1 MKEPEDCIDNFC
13 SKHGILK
20 LMFAEWIKWV
30 KEEIETRIGIQN
42 KHKHKD
48 PLNSPDTK
56 RPLSQFIIGL

>member
-1 MKEPEDCIDNFC
+1 MKEPEDCIDNFY

-30 KEEIETRIGIQN
+30 KEEIETRIRILN
-42 KHKHKD
+42 KYKHED

-56 RPLSQFIIGL
+56 RPWSQFVIGL